1 MLGPLRTCWG
11 LSEYVGAYQN
21 MLGLIRICWVLPEYA
36 SEKHYNLICSFPAQ
50 TCYGRLHGPKGYGFG
65 GGAGTLNTD
74 SGNQMDDAE
83 KDKIQ

>member
-1 MLGPLRTCWG
+1 MHLG
-11 LSEYVGAYQN
+11 
-21 MLGLIRICWVLPEYA
+21 
-36 SEKHYNLICSFPAQ
+36 HNLIFSLPAQ
-50 TCYGRLHGPKGYGFG
+50 TCYGRMHGPKGYGFG

>member
-1 MLGPLRTCWG
+1 MIH
-11 LSEYVGAYQN
+11 VGAYQN
-21 MLGLIRICWVLPEYA
+21 ILLHQNMHRGN
-36 SEKHYNLICSFPAQ
+36 NLMFSVPAQ
-50 TCYGRLHGPKGYGFG
+50 TCYGRMHGPKGYGFG